1 MPELSSAARRMS
13 IPGLAEWLASPQAR
27 YILDWEMARIDDAVS
42 DIFGFNALQIGLGEL
57 DLLHANRIPLRQR
70 AGDSG
75 QVDVFCDPAALPFA
89 AHSIDLVVLP
99 HLLEFREDAH
109 QILREVE
116 RILIP
121 EGQVVITG
129 FNPFSLWGSRR
140 RLDRSGSF
148 PWTGRYL
155 SLPRLRDW
163 LQLLGFE
170 PDRGECGCFA
180 PAVEQAR
187 WLERWHPIENIGRRW
202 WPFAGGVYI
211 LRAIKRTH
219 GMRLIRPD
227 WKKNPV
233 RAKALRPVAQKESNE
248 R

>member
-1 MPELSSAARRMS
+1 MPELSSQARPLS
-13 IPGLAEWLASPQAR
+13 IPGLDAWLESPIGR
-27 YILDWEMARIDDAVS
+27 YVLDWEQTQVDALVT
-42 DIFGFNALQIGLGEL
+42 DIFGYNALQIGLPQL
-57 DLLHANRIPLRQR
+57 DFLRSNRIPLRQKLCR
-70 AGDSG
+70 FGPA
-75 QVDVFCDPAALPFA
+75 DVCCECAALPIA
-89 AHSIDLVVLP
+89 SASTDLVVMP
-99 HLLEFREDAH
+99 HVLEFCAEPH

-155 SLPRLRDW
+155 SLPRLKDW

>member
-1 MPELSSAARRMS
+1 M
-13 IPGLAEWLASPQAR
+13 
-27 YILDWEMARIDDAVS
+27 
-42 DIFGFNALQIGLGEL
+42 
-57 DLLHANRIPLRQR
+57 
-70 AGDSG
+70 
-75 QVDVFCDPAALPFA
+75 
-89 AHSIDLVVLP
+89 LP
-99 HLLEFREDAH
+99 HVLEFHDDPH

-116 RILIP
+116 RVLIP
-121 EGQVVITG
+121 DGQLVITG

-155 SLPRLRDW
+155 SLPRLKDW

>member
-1 MPELSSAARRMS
+1 M
-13 IPGLAEWLASPQAR
+13 
-27 YILDWEMARIDDAVS
+27 DWEMERIDSLVVDL
-42 DIFGFNALQIGLGEL
+42 FGYNALQLGLPEI
-57 DLLHANRIPLRQR
+57 DLLAHNRIPLRQV
-70 AGDSG
+70 AGETG
-75 QVDVFCDPAALPFA
+75 KVDVVCDLRELPFA
-89 AHSIDLVVLP
+89 ANSIDLVVLP
-99 HLLEFREDAH
+99 HVLEFHDNPH

-121 EGQVVITG
+121 DGQLVITG

-155 SLPRLRDW
+155 SLPRLKDW